1 MHDYIIL
8 LLLVLKSHPYKIM
21 LSRFVSACHETEL
34 SIEPD
39 SIHDDEKL
47 SIGVIGSGPAGMAF
61 AHTAAHPAATA
72 AKCEGAAQ
80 RCWWLQWRLGRGGGD
95 GPHGDAK
102 DLGGRRG
109 LPAESDGARG
119 GGGRPSR
126 PEGRGALARAGG
138 GVLICLAAFTLT
150 LRRAV

>member
-61 AHTAAHPAATA
+61 AHTAATIGHHVTLFD
-72 AKCEGAAQ
+72 KSDEI
-80 RCWWLQWRLGRGGGD
+80 GGMINLFR
-95 GPHGDAK
+95 HY
-102 DLGGRRG
+102 
-109 LPAESDGARG
+109 
-119 GGGRPSR
+119 
-126 PEGRGALARAGG
+126 
-138 GVLICLAAFTLT
+138 
-150 LRRAV
+150 